1 MKPAKRGPDLETNSS
16 SAEDLLS
23 AAREYFQENKY
34 SLAEPLLNQ
43 LILRN
48 GKSPEV
54 FHMLGT
60 IYYDQG
66 KFNKAIRSFR
76 RALELDPAFTD
87 ASVGLSIILN
97 DLGRYEDGR
106 QVFDEAKK
114 ILASRT
120 NLEDPY
126 MNEKFALK
134 HDELGEMY
142 MQHNRPKEAME
153 QFYKALNLSSRKPE
167 LTMKIVECF
176 CRVGAPERAIKEL
189 KDLVRDFPGFLNAR
203 IRLGRL
209 LFENGDVAYAIDQ
222 WEAVLQKD
230 PAHGEAQRLIRQSQ
244 AMTELHI

>member
-1 MKPAKRGPDLETNSS
+1 MRPAKRGLGLETNSS
-16 SAEDLLS
+16 STDELLS

-43 LILRN
+43 LILKN

-60 IYYDQG
+60 VYYDQG

-76 RALELDPAFTD
+76 RALELDPAYTD

-97 DLGRYEDGR
+97 DLGRYDDGR
-106 QVFDEAKK
+106 KVFEDAQK
-114 ILASRT
+114 ILKTKTAE
-120 NLEDPY
+120 EDPY
-126 MNEKFALK
+126 MNEKFAVK
-134 HDELGEMY
+134 HDELGELY
-142 MQHNRPKEAME
+142 LHAGRGRDALE

-167 LTMKIVECF
+167 LTMKIVECYV
-176 CRVGAPERAIKEL
+176 RLGSPERAIKEL

-203 IRLGRL
+203 VRLGRL
-209 LFENGDVAYAIDQ
+209 LFDSSDVAHAIDQ

-230 PAHGEAQRLIRQSQ
+230 PSHSEAQRLIRQAQ
-244 AMTELHI
+244 AMTDLQI